1 MRAVIQRVKESS
13 VSVNNGIA
21 GKIGKGFLV
30 LLGIAGDDGVNESG
44 VETGRKKTSL
54 AALISLGFSGG
65 MVPCP
70 DALIL
75 LLLAIAINRITF
87 GLLILVAFSFGLAFV
102 LITIGIFMVTAQP
115 FLERFTG
122 SNVLRVLPALS
133 CSIIIGIG
141 LFMVIKSVLV
151 LI

>member
-1 MRAVIQRVKESS
+1 MHHNDETR
-13 VSVNNGIA
+13 
-21 GKIGKGFLV
+21 
-30 LLGIAGDDGVNESG
+30 ESG
-44 VETGRKKTSL
+44 IETGKKKTSL
-54 AALISLGFSGG
+54 VTLISLGFSGG

-102 LITIGIFMVTAQP
+102 LIATGILMVTARP
-115 FLERFTG
+115 FLERFSG

-133 CSIIIGIG
+133 CSIVIGIG
-141 LFMVIKSVLV
+141 LFMVIKSVFV
-151 LI
+151 II

>member
-1 MRAVIQRVKESS
+1 MLNKH
-13 VSVNNGIA
+13 
-21 GKIGKGFLV
+21 
-30 LLGIAGDDGVNESG
+30 
-44 VETGRKKTSL
+44 
-54 AALISLGFSGG
+54 ISLGFSGG

-87 GLLILVAFSFGLAFV
+87 GLLILVAFSFDLAFV
-102 LITIGIFMVTAQP
+102 LITIGIIIVTAQP
-115 FLERFTG
+115 FLERFPG
-122 SNVLRVLPALS
+122 SNILRVLPALS

-141 LFMVIKSVLV
+141 LFMVIKSVLI